1 MRRSPFALVENN
13 SANPLTMS
21 EGELVN
27 FTKEA
32 KLQGGSPTGMFAIP
46 MGIYHRYNDAKEKR
60 IKQEI
65 QQNKIKF
72 GDFKQNIQNYKNNPN
87 FSVFNYKK

>member
-1 MRRSPFALVENN
+1 MRRSPFALVEDN
-13 SANPLTMS
+13 SANPLTMN
-21 EGELVN
+21 EGEIVS
-27 FTKEA
+27 FTDKA
-32 KLQGGSPTGMFAIP
+32 QMKGGAPAGMFAIP
-46 MGIYHRYNDAKEKR
+46 MGIFNRVNDAKEAR

-72 GDFKQNIQNYKNNPN
+72 GDFKQNIQNYKDNSD

>member
-13 SANPLTMS
+13 SANPLTMN
-21 EGELVN
+21 EGEIVEFKN
-27 FTKEA
+27 TQMK
-32 KLQGGSPTGMFAIP
+32 GGAPSGMFTIP
-46 MGIYHRYNDAKEKR
+46 MGIFNRINDAKEAR
-60 IKQEI
+60 TKQEI

-72 GDFKQNIQNYKNNPN
+72 GDFKQNIQNYKDNSD